1 MQHTFKG
8 RGRKAPQ
15 PLLLQRRQTFDCFLD
30 LRIEIATEPG
40 LGAVE
45 SDRLKGSERGIVRLS
60 PCFPEGVIF
69 GVAVKKDSQLA
80 NMMEDRIPKENIPK
94 YMKSEITEVVDGRK
108 RSKGK
113 TVDSARN
120 APFPKTLDSSYME
133 IRDGLIPEAE
143 VQLDRQWHLGIE

>member
-1 MQHTFKG
+1 MQHAFKG

-15 PLLLQRRQTFDCFLD
+15 PLLLQRRQAFDRFLD

-45 SDRLKGSERGIVRLS
+45 SDCLKRSERGIVYLN
-60 PCFPEGVIF
+60 PCLPENVIF
-69 GVAVKKDSQLA
+69 GVSVKKDSQLV
-80 NMMEDRIPKENIPK
+80 NVMEDRIPKENIPK

-108 RSKGK
+108 RSEGK
-113 TVDSARN
+113 TVDSARD

-133 IRDGLIPEAE
+133 IRYGLIPEAE
-143 VQLDRQWHLGIE
+143 V